1 MNKFKI
7 LILILIISSCNSN
20 NGVSNIEID
29 NQNIELGL
37 LKIGD
42 TINKSIFINS
52 IGKNEFKIDSI
63 GVSCGC
69 TLVKYDKSPIPKDQ
83 SAEIKIRFIP
93 NEKGKFNK
101 SIVVE
106 GNSDPP
112 FNVFYLK
119 GEVK

>member
-42 TINKSIFINS
+42 TINKSIFS
-52 IGKNEFKIDSI
+52 
-63 GVSCGC
+63 
-69 TLVKYDKSPIPKDQ
+69 L
-83 SAEIKIRFIP
+83 
-93 NEKGKFNK
+93 
-101 SIVVE
+101 
-106 GNSDPP
+106 
-112 FNVFYLK
+112 YLL
-119 GEVK
+119 GII